1 MYREYLEEIGAKED
15 LWMERM
21 NKIEGRLEE
30 KSGQKG

>member
-1 MYREYLEEIGAKED
+1 MCREYLEEIRAKED
-15 LWMERM
+15 LRMERM